1 MNFRAMIRHGCR
13 FEHRR
18 KVAALRT
25 MLYAQARMS
34 RIFSMWL
41 ALILTLSSQ
50 SSWAQGDAPAEVKG
64 VKIAV
69 PMARGKSAWGT
80 KHLSKALRRYIKAG
94 TGTIISN
101 KAFQKAQSKLGQKGA
116 RRYKTKNLAKAG
128 RRAGADYVLN
138 VKVTKKGWEFTAH
151 AVLINTVNGQI
162 DMDFRSGYFKP
173 KVEGKDRGKR
183 IGKTTLGKIAKLI
196 NEGKGP
202 PPKVA
207 AAPKEDRLSER
218 MRDEPKPQIAE
229 KPPSK
234 TQTEKVAADPLNE
247 RLDEPQKTREPER
260 KREREPPPPGKQ
272 EEEPKPDPLAER
284 IGDEEEPTDP
294 DGEPVQ
300 PRLADNIDTQERT
313 VSVGLDPSEET
324 EPATTKEK
332 SEHLLHFRV
341 SAGSNFVHTYK
352 LSSAAVAN
360 SGLSYPLNAMSLF
373 GSNIQFNVPGI
384 PLSVMADVKFI
395 PVRLKVSVDNS
406 EVGSPSAT
414 LLDLL
419 VGLNY
424 AFPLTDDGIS
434 LAPGLGVR
442 INNFSVDTHPGPIV
456 LSSSS
461 LAPVLLA
468 KTLIPMMDTVDLSIG
483 IEAGY
488 VASYEETPTQS
499 AAGGSKSGFDFG
511 GDIGLYLWLSKSVAI
526 TVHLETVLQQVDLS
540 GAPNRQIPPN
550 ENLQDPS
557 VSVFDARGALGV
569 ELRL

>member
-1 MNFRAMIRHGCR
+1 MVSGSD
-13 FEHRR
+13 FERSG

-25 MLYAQARMS
+25 MLYAHARMR
-34 RIFSMWL
+34 RIFSIWIGL
-41 ALILTLSSQ
+41 FLILGSQ
-50 SSWAQGDAPAEVKG
+50 QSWAQSDAPNEVKG

-69 PMARGKSAWGT
+69 PAARGKSSWGT
-80 KHLSKALRRYIKAG
+80 KHLTKALRRYIKAG

-101 KAFQKAQSKLGQKGA
+101 KALQKAQSKLGYKGA
-116 RRYKTKNLAKAG
+116 RKHKTKNLAKAG
-128 RRAGADYVLN
+128 RRAGADYVLH

-151 AVLINTVNGQI
+151 AVLISTVTGAI

-202 PPKVA
+202 PPEVA
-207 AAPKEDRLSER
+207 AAPKEDGLSER
-218 MRDEPKPQIAE
+218 MRDDPRPTRKEQPPVRTLPKKVEP
-229 KPPSK
+229 
-234 TQTEKVAADPLNE
+234 DPLAE
-247 RLDEPQKTREPER
+247 RLDEPEVRPERQAEPEVDDA
-260 KREREPPPPGKQ
+260 
-272 EEEPKPDPLAER
+272 PKTDPLAER
-284 IGDEEEPTDP
+284 IGDDEEPSDP
-294 DGEPVQ
+294 GTNQ
-300 PRLADNIDTQERT
+300 ARLADNVNSTENRVT
-313 VSVGLDPSEET
+313 VDL
-324 EPATTKEK
+324 EPADEPAPTTSSDSSSKMI
-332 SEHLLHFRV
+332 HFRV
-341 SAGSNFVHTYK
+341 AAGSNFAHTYK

-373 GSNIQFNVPGI
+373 NSNLQFNVPGI
-384 PLSVMADVKFI
+384 PLSVTADVKFI

-406 EVGSPSAT
+406 EVGNPSAS
-414 LLDLL
+414 LLDMLF
-419 VGLNY
+419 GLTY
-424 AFPLTDDGIS
+424 AIALTDDGIS

-442 INNFSVDTHPGPIV
+442 INDFSVDTHPGPIV

-461 LAPVLLA
+461 LAPVLLV
-468 KTLIPMMDTVDLSIG
+468 KSQIPIMENIDLAVG
-483 IEAGY
+483 LEAGY

-511 GDIGLYLWLSKSVAI
+511 GDIGLFLWLSEAVAI
-526 TVHLETVLQQVDLS
+526 TVHLETILQQVDLS